1 MDFHLGVSKI
11 IEQIIQCNLKK
22 IDLYTFLE
30 NTWGIYQLIKDQST
44 IDFQNEFHN
53 NWDHIDELIALSIND
68 KSIFTEILPAF
79 KQSMIKYL

>member
-30 NTWGIYQLIKDQST
+30 NTWGIYKLIKDQST

-53 NWDHIDELIALSIND
+53 N
-68 KSIFTEILPAF
+68 
-79 KQSMIKYL
+79 